1 MCKACGKGPL
11 QCLPLLPCRCHPW
24 SRVIGSMLA
33 DSPVPTDPQ
42 NLSLRMR
49 RSYGKG
55 LIQSVYQL
63 EDGSALIM
71 TVGKYLT
78 PSLIDI
84 DRQGIVPDFARLP
97 TPESAMS
104 RLAQCQAPGLVPA

>member
-1 MCKACGKGPL
+1 MTNGFAIVRMSG
-11 QCLPLLPCRCHPW
+11 LPDVLTCFHVL
-24 SRVIGSMLA
+24 
-33 DSPVPTDPQ
+33 
-42 NLSLRMR
+42 

-78 PSLIDI
+78 PSMIDI
-84 DRQGIVPDFARLP
+84 DRQGIMPDFARLP
-97 TPESAMS
+97 SPESAMS
-104 RLAQCQAPGLVPA
+104 RLAQCQAPGLAPA

>member
-1 MCKACGKGPL
+1 
-11 QCLPLLPCRCHPW
+11 
-24 SRVIGSMLA
+24 MLA
-33 DSPVPTDPQ
+33 SSPVPAEPQ
-42 NLSLRMR
+42 SLSLPLR

-78 PSLIDI
+78 PSMIDI

-97 TPESAMS
+97 SPESATS